1 MCYGTQCTPT
11 YANSFMGLFEENYVY
26 HLIKEK
32 CKLYL
37 RYIDD
42 MFPLWTATLDEF
54 NKFIAKINKVHPS
67 IKFDFNYSKKCEFL
81 RENCKKNL
89 LQVNFPPVI

>member
-1 MCYGTQCTPT
+1 MRYGTQCAPT

-32 CKLYL
+32 CELYL

-42 MFPLWTATLDEF
+42 IFPLWTATLDEL

-67 IKFDFNYSKKCEFL
+67 IKFDYNYSKKCEFL
-81 RENCKKNL
+81 RGNCKKI
-89 LQVNFPPVI
+89 FCR